1 MRFHF
6 QGTTSV
12 GYFSSSNHLCLLL
25 LFFLWLSEVGLVSLL
40 GARRRMVVVHVLFS
54 LTVSSK
60 DGARCPQDPMEGTTV
75 SLGTYSVPKSLGF
88 WAPIRVILASCG
100 LCLTLLNCFKKKKK
114 DKKRGGDA
122 SVAFILENPARILLS
137 FLIPSQNIMMFRVCG
152 TRPNPPPQPANCTT
166 LLYKYGQK
174 MNNLN

>member
-25 LFFLWLSEVGLVSLL
+25 LFFLWLSEAGLVSLL

-100 LCLTLLNCFKKKKK
+100 LCLTLLNCFKKKKRQK
-114 DKKRGGDA
+114 EGRWCFCGLY
-122 SVAFILENPARILLS
+122 SRES
-137 FLIPSQNIMMFRVCG
+137 SQNPVIFPHTLPKHRDVPRVWSS
-152 TRPNPPPQPANCTT
+152 TKPSAPTSE
-166 LLYKYGQK
+166 LH
-174 MNNLN
+174 NLALQIWTKNE